1 MFGNYKYNPKHP
13 NALLESDTD
22 NFIFCLLSDFLED
35 SGNLDLQ
42 NESKVDYA
50 IMSSISLE
58 GKKFL
63 LSFQLDKNDPRNN
76 DFLKNYKDQGNYV
89 EVVYEIALLMQPDSQ
104 ILDTETYYSGSDFK
118 KVFETLILGLTDN
131 HNGDETVVSA
141 PNYKVTL
148 DNGKTLSN
156 ALDLNKADDN
166 ALYFM
171 SKINGNTG
179 NYLTGSTNILFSIIK
194 E

>member
-1 MFGNYKYNPKHP
+1 MFGNYTYNPKHP

-22 NFIFCLLSDFLED
+22 NFIFCLLKDFLEA
-35 SGNLDLQ
+35 SGNPDLQ
-42 NESKVDYA
+42 NEAKVDYA
-50 IMSSISLE
+50 IMSSISLA

-76 DFLKNYKDQGNYV
+76 DFLKIYKDQGNYI
-89 EVVYEIALLMQPDSQ
+89 EAVYEIALLMQPDSK

-179 NYLTGSTNILFSIIK
+179 NYLTGSINILFSLLK

>member
-1 MFGNYKYNPKHP
+1 MFGNYTYNPKHP

-22 NFIFCLLSDFLED
+22 NFIFCLLKDFLEA
-35 SGNLDLQ
+35 SGNPDLQ
-42 NESKVDYA
+42 NEAKVDYA
-50 IMSSISLE
+50 IMSSISLA

-76 DFLKNYKDQGNYV
+76 DFLKNYKDQGNYI
-89 EVVYEIALLMQPDSQ
+89 EAVYEIALLMQPDSK

-179 NYLTGSTNILFSIIK
+179 NYLTGSINILFSLLK